1 MNSSTIRQASHV
13 HRPMIRFI
21 GKRLYDKSQPKPTTH
36 PLAPDDV
43 KSKFSN
49 LLIQQ
54 QRGGDRLKI
63 SDGIDGSSGGGG
75 MSPDVM
81 SGLDVEGLIRRYPRL
96 SLHEISVVN
105 ANQPPEYI
113 YIFYLR
119 IIKVFPLTDKLGM
132 LETV

>member
-21 GKRLYDKSQPKPTTH
+21 ESQPKPTTH

-105 ANQPPEYI
+105 AGGAPN
-113 YIFYLR
+113 
-119 IIKVFPLTDKLGM
+119 
-132 LETV
+132 